1 MKKKIGIVLITV
13 ALLFALHPFGVLP
26 AIPVYIIGVFLIW
39 FSNTSKKWKLSL
51 TIFPL
56 IIYVPL
62 LFLTMYLTINIRT
75 ALGQKIEIRFNENVR
90 GLVTIVY
97 PVEWGQKVTIE
108 NGREIIDV
116 PQDGILYYQGDF
128 DPMGGFTSW
137 KYVSISALGE
147 VKDLLEFRR
156 LWELTDSE
164 KELIKSDSIGVFSGM
179 GPSRGS
185 YRPEPMVEYNI
196 IYLRLNEWDKLN
208 RNKWDVFN
216 KDSLYK
222 TIESELRKNKTLHNK
237 TYKQ

>member
-39 FSNTSKKWKLSL
+39 FSNTSKKRKLSL

-62 LFLTMYLTINIRT
+62 LFLTIYLTINIRT
-75 ALGQKIEIRFNENVR
+75 ALAQKLEFRFNEDFR

-116 PQDGILYYQGDF
+116 PQDGIFYYQGEI

-137 KYVSISALGE
+137 KCVSISALGE
-147 VKDLLEFRR
+147 VKDLLEFR

-164 KELIKSDSIGVFSGM
+164 KELIKSDSIGVISGM

-185 YRPEPMVEYNI
+185 YRPEPMVEYNTI
-196 IYLRLNEWDKLN
+196 FLWLNEWDKLN
-208 RNKWDVFN
+208 TEIDDFN

>member
-1 MKKKIGIVLITV
+1 MKKKIGIVLIIV

-39 FSNTSKKWKLSL
+39 FSNASKKRKLSL

-62 LFLTMYLTINIRT
+62 LMLTMYLAINIRT
-75 ALGQKIEIRFNENVR
+75 ALAQKLEFRFNEDFR

-116 PQDGILYYQGDF
+116 PQDGILYYQGEI

-164 KELIKSDSIGVFSGM
+164 KELIKSDSIGVIDAGSW
-179 GPSRGS
+179 SRAS
-185 YRPEPMVEYNI
+185 YRTEPKLNYNTQF
-196 IYLRLNEWDKLN
+196 LELNEWDKLN
-208 RNKWDVFN
+208 TETDNFN
-216 KDSLYK
+216 RDSLYK
-222 TIESELRKNKTLHNK
+222 IIESELRKNKTLHNK

>member
-1 MKKKIGIVLITV
+1 MKKKIGIVLIIV

-39 FSNTSKKWKLSL
+39 FSNASKKRKLSL

-62 LFLTMYLTINIRT
+62 LMLTMYLAINIRT
-75 ALGQKIEIRFNENVR
+75 ALAQKLEFRFNEDFR

-116 PQDGILYYQGDF
+116 PQDGILYYQGKI
-128 DPMGGFTSW
+128 DPKGGYTNW

-147 VKDLLEFRR
+147 VKDLSEFR

-164 KELIKSDSIGVFSGM
+164 KELIKSDSIGVIEG
-179 GPSRGS
+179 GGWSRAS
-185 YRPEPMVEYNI
+185 YQPEPMVEFNTI
-196 IYLRLNEWDKLN
+196 FLWLNEWDKLN
-208 RNKWDVFN
+208 TEIDNFN
-216 KDSLYK
+216 KDSLSK
-222 TIESELRKNKTLHNK
+222 IIESELRKNKTLHNK

>member
-62 LFLTMYLTINIRT
+62 LFLTIYLTINIRT
-75 ALGQKIEIRFNENVR
+75 ALAQKLEFRFNEDFR

-116 PQDGILYYQGDF
+116 PQDGIFYYQGEI

-137 KYVSISALGE
+137 KCVSISALGE
-147 VKDLLEFRR
+147 VKDLLEFR

-164 KELIKSDSIGVFSGM
+164 KELIKSDSIGVISGM

-185 YRPEPMVEYNI
+185 YRPEPMVEYNTI
-196 IYLRLNEWDKLN
+196 FLWLNEWDKLN
-208 RNKWDVFN
+208 TEIDDFN